1 MSSNQQFESFALRA
15 SSQEGRREFALL
27 FFRAFR
33 VQSGTDIG
41 WTKSFEIGKSRGES
55 GTDIGWTKSFEI
67 GKSRDES
74 GTDIGST
81 ALSSIA
87 KNVR

>member
-1 MSSNQQFESFALRA
+1 MSSNQQFESFALRV
-15 SSQEGRREFALL
+15 SSQERRREFALL

-33 VQSGTDIG
+33 VQ
-41 WTKSFEIGKSRGES
+41 S